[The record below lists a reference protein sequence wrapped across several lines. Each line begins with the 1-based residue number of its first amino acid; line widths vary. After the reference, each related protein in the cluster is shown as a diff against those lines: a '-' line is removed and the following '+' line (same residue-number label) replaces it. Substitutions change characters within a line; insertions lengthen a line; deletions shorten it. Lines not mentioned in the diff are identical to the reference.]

1 MRKIFFLALLLLQL
15 AATAYAYTNKE
26 DGFKTL
32 SPSFDSYIEVAG
44 KNFYGFNDGITA
56 GYAEAIT
63 TEQADKFL
71 GSSFS
76 TEKFNQKYEDI
87 LLLQR
92 NGISTQRINKQIAEP
107 FVSPLIAFT
116 STDDLEY
123 SISAEKFGKNKYIAI
138 AVNGNTEKNSEP
150 VIFYYT
156 SANDRLYLLL
166 AENSFANIQNT
177 ENMPENTIGVI
188 GGADAATAITA
199 TDKNAQNT
207 SQAPVFLKK
216 FKTIKP
222 QPQSHFLSF
231 TDKIAGYNVSL
242 PDDWFYLQLK
252 DSYNEQTV
260 CLSAALP
267 FENLQAL
274 LNYEVLGVGVS
285 DIDTAIDAA
294 SANANAVQENK
305 DKFFGSL
312 HHGILLA
319 SIKMQNSSESD
330 KIFSNPNQSVLE
342 TKQILEELKT
352 YFVENQTDIKTYNYD
367 VDITNGQGNVYLQ
380 TEISPADSGFYY
392 NLFAE
397 GKVFAKTAFLALVF
411 DRTDDSE
418 ALAHKFWNNKV
429 LEQ

>member
-32 SPSFDSYIEVAG
+32 SPSSDNYIEAAG
-44 KNFYGFNDGITA
+44 SHFYGFNDGITA
-56 GYAEAIT
+56 GYAEAIMP
-63 TEQADKFL
+63 EQADKFL
-71 GSSFS
+71 GSSFN

-87 LLLQR
+87 SLLQR
-92 NGISTQRINKQIAEP
+92 NGISIQRINKLIANP

-123 SISAEKFGKNKYIAI
+123 SISAQKFGKNKYIAVAI
-138 AVNGNTEKNSEP
+138 NDNTEKDSEP

-166 AENSFANIQNT
+166 AENSLADIQNT
-177 ENMPENTIGVI
+177 DNMPEKTVGVI
-188 GGADAATAITA
+188 GGADAATAITV
-199 TDKNAQNT
+199 TDKNA
-207 SQAPVFLKK
+207 QAPVFLKK

-222 QPQSHFLSF
+222 QPESHFLSF
-231 TDKIAGYNVSL
+231 SDKITGYNVSL

-252 DSYNEQTV
+252 ANYNEQSV

-267 FENLQAL
+267 FENLQEL
-274 LNYEVLGVGVS
+274 LSTEVLGVGIS

-294 SANANAVQENK
+294 SANANTVQENK

-312 HHGILLA
+312 RHGILLG
-319 SIKMQNSSESD
+319 SIKMRDSSESD

-352 YFVENQTDIKTYNYD
+352 YFIDNKINLKTYDYD
-367 VDITNGQGNVYLQ
+367 VDIADGQGSFYLQ
-380 TEISPADSGFYY
+380 TELNPADSGFYY
-392 NLFAE
+392 RLFAE
-397 GKVFAKTAFLALVF
+397 GKVFTETAFLALVF

-418 ALAHKFWNNKV
+418 SMAYKFWNNKAV
-429 LEQ
+429 EQ